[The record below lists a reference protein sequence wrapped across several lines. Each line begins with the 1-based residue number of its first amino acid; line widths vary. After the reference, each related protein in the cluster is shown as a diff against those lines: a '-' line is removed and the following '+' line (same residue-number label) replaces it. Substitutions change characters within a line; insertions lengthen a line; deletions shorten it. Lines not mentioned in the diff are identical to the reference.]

1 MFVVYGCVFDELYE
15 AQKINATAT
24 TDELLMYSWG
34 WSIMQA
40 HASRTLEARTH
51 CTPTHVLLRHRSAVQ
66 RFVVNEPVLIAMAV
80 LIPLLFASECCANM
94 CTEVSQYM

>member
-1 MFVVYGCVFDELYE
+1 MHDQRQVFVVYGCVFDELYE

-40 HASRTLEARTH
+40 HASRTLAAR
-51 CTPTHVLLRHRSAVQ
+51 
-66 RFVVNEPVLIAMAV
+66 
-80 LIPLLFASECCANM
+80 
-94 CTEVSQYM
+94 